1 MQEQTLAL
9 EEILQET
16 VEVMEARVALDLLT
30 AVAVAALA
38 AIVEMADKE
47 LLEVVLETVDRQLQ
61 QVVEAAAVPLDME
74 VLVEAVL
81 VY

>member
-61 QVVEAAAVPLDME
+61 QVVGEAAVPLDME

-81 VY
+81 VD

>member
-61 QVVEAAAVPLDME
+61 QVVGEAAVPLDME